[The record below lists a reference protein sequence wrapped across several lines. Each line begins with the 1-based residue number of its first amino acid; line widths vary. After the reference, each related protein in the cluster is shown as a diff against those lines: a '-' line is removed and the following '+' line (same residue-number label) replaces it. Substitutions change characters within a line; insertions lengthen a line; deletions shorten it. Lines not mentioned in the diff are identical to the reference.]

1 MTADSPAETT
11 REPVPGRGDR
21 AELGLPAPTILS
33 MCDQLLGE
41 VGRRHHMFTWLR
53 APAAET
59 GDWLAVDS
67 YYPRARL
74 VVMCR
79 SRPGP
84 YDALYREQVPAHGLG
99 LLTLDP
105 AALGNDREAVR
116 ETLAAKFFELEQLPR
131 GRGDRTARADDPPAP
146 ARESARNDSARN
158 DSARNDSARDAGG
171 ELIGESA
178 GAPERPTPRW
188 TPVKVERTPVPR
200 GFVQALGV
208 LAGLAFAALLIAE
221 IYLGVIVV
229 AFHAGELVLGLAIL
243 IEALSRVGGTV
254 AAERAGR
261 RGWACAC
268 AIVGAPVVAWISLVP
283 RSGRITT
290 EPAPLAGLLAVLAG
304 AVAVVGLITG
314 T

>member
-1 MTADSPAETT
+1 MTADSPAKTT

-53 APAAET
+53 APSAGT

-99 LLTLDP
+99 LLTFDP
-105 AALGNDREAVR
+105 AALGNDREAVGK
-116 ETLAAKFFELEQLPR
+116 TLAAKFFELEQASQGHG
-131 GRGDRTARADDPPAP
+131 GRTSRPGAPTVPSPSRETARKSTRET
-146 ARESARNDSARN
+146 ARESVGPA
-158 DSARNDSARDAGG
+158 
-171 ELIGESA
+171 
-178 GAPERPTPRW
+178 ERPAPRW

-200 GFVQALGV
+200 GFIQALGV

-221 IYLGVIVV
+221 IYLAVIVV
-229 AFHAGELVLGLAIL
+229 AFHAGKLVLGLAIL

-254 AAERAGR
+254 AAERAER

-268 AIVGAPVVAWISLVP
+268 AIFGAPVVAWISLVP
-283 RSGRITT
+283 RTGRITT
-290 EPAPLAGLLAVLAG
+290 EPAPLAGLLALLAG
-304 AVAVVGLITG
+304 AVALVGLITG

>member
-1 MTADSPAETT
+1 
-11 REPVPGRGDR
+11 
-21 AELGLPAPTILS
+21 

-53 APAAET
+53 APAADT
-59 GDWLAVDS
+59 GDWLPVDA

-84 YDALYREQVPAHGLG
+84 YDALYRELVPAHGLG

-105 AALGNDREAVR
+105 AALGNDREEVR
-116 ETLAAKFFELEQLPR
+116 KTLAARFSKLEDVPR
-131 GRGDRTARADDPPAP
+131 GRGARTTARTAGRSAPPPPAHETARGTAHETARHTAHETARDSAGETARDTAGETARDPASATPPPAP
-146 ARESARNDSARN
+146 A
-158 DSARNDSARDAGG
+158 
-171 ELIGESA
+171 
-178 GAPERPTPRW
+178 W

-221 IYLGVIVV
+221 IYLAVIVV
-229 AFHAGELVLGLAIL
+229 AFHAGHLVLGLAIL

-268 AIVGAPVVAWISLVP
+268 AIVGAPVVAWVALVP
-283 RSGRITT
+283 RPGRIAT

-304 AVAVVGLITG
+304 VVALVGVITG